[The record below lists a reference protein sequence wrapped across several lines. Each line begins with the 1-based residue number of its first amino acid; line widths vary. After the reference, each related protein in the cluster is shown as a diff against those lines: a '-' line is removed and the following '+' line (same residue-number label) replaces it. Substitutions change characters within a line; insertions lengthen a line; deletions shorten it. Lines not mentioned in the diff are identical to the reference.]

1 MLKGCQVD
9 TSTFFRYPDPTADE
23 SRDESVFLPNWRDE
37 DWAKL
42 FAYTETQRF
51 RAGET
56 VIRVGE
62 GDRALY
68 IVARGVLEVF
78 GPERG
83 RQGEQVLSKIGVG
96 SIMGEVAFLD
106 GGPRSASVRAVT
118 NGEVLRLSYEA
129 FQVFAANYPELAEAF
144 LLDLSRILA
153 GRLRR
158 SNDLLFRG

>member
-1 MLKGCQVD
+1 LD
-9 TSTFFRYPDPTADE
+9 TSTFFQYPDPTTAE
-23 SRDESVFLPNWRDE
+23 PRDESVFLPNWRDE
-37 DWAKL
+37 DWAQL
-42 FAYTETQRF
+42 LAYTETQRF

-56 VIRVGE
+56 VIQVGE

-68 IVARGVLEVF
+68 IVARGALEVF

-83 RQGEQVLSKIGVG
+83 RQGEQVLSTIGVG
-96 SIMGEVAFLD
+96 SIMGEVTFLD

-118 NGEVLRLSYEA
+118 NGEVLRLSYQA
-129 FQVFAANYPELAEAF
+129 FQVFAATHPDLAQAF